1 VDITGSYLDEIDILM
16 AMKYQKETTNILLCS
31 QIELDVTLWENTCL
45 KLHTTLHN
53 KKIEGSM
60 AMSTVIAL

>member
-45 KLHTTLHN
+45 ILHTTLHN